1 MTEYEKLY
9 WEKGLL
15 VAGVDEAGRGPLA
28 GPLVACAVILPP
40 FTEAFINTDSKGMSP
55 KDREE
60 AYQLIREKALSIGTA
75 VVDSALIDRV
85 GISRASQLAFRRA
98 LEDLDHSF
106 HVVISDYISV
116 EGYQCLPLTK
126 GDQRSLSCAC
136 ASVVAKVLRDRIME
150 HYHRLFPQY
159 NFLKHKGYATKEHVE
174 AIDLHRESPIHRRSF
189 SPIKNLFR

>member
-55 KDREE
+55 KEREE

-98 LEDLDHSF
+98 LEDLDHPF

>member
-98 LEDLDHSF
+98 LEDLDHPF